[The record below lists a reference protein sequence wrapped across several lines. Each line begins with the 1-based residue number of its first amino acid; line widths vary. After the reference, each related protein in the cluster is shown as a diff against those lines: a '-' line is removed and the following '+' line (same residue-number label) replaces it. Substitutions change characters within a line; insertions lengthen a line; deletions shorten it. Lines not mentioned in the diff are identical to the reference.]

1 MFFKHKNKI
10 SYNVFC
16 IIKFYIIYYSIL
28 EKLQNKQKY
37 RNIRI

>member
-16 IIKFYIIYYSIL
+16 IIKFCIIYYSI